1 MAIKVIRPAPEV
13 MIVYEFHF
21 QSLAL
26 YIGQFYILSKSVC
39 YKLWSMGLQ
48 SVCSICVVGFMF
60 AKPSIYRSNT
70 VFTGKFGIQEKSGNE
85 MGWSLFPTE
94 FSVPVFYSGIP
105 GFFPFTRR
113 FSTDAGPQSNLLIS
127 SQARPVLLPGQ
138 GGTNRGALLLL
149 APCAA
154 LPALLPRLP
163 TPACSWA
170 SGHGLLFFFFFEISG
185 HGLLATLGSTQK
197 LWAK

>member
-1 MAIKVIRPAPEV
+1 MSFICRLLLCTPANFTFLAKAFATNCDLWGYRAFAPSVWSVLCSLNLAYTDRIPFLQENSEFRKNPE
-13 MIVYEFHF
+13 
-21 QSLAL
+21 
-26 YIGQFYILSKSVC
+26 
-39 YKLWSMGLQ
+39 
-48 SVCSICVVGFMF
+48 
-60 AKPSIYRSNT
+60 T
-70 VFTGKFGIQEKSGNE
+70 KSGEAFFRPNFQ
-85 MGWSLFPTE
+85 FP
-94 FSVPVFYSGIP
+94 FFYSGIP
-105 GFFPFTRR
+105 GFFPFTHR

-170 SGHGLLFFFFFEISG
+170 SGHGLL
-185 HGLLATLGSTQK
+185 ATLGSTQK